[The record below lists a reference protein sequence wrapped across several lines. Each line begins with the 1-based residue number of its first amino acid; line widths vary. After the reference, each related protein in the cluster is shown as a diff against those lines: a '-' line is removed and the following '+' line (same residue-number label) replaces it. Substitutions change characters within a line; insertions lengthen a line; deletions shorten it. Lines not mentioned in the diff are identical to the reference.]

1 MSWIAEKARPFK
13 YAGDHRTTEL
23 RAKDL
28 QNPTMSLKI
37 SDVFREY
44 QPIAV
49 A

>member
-1 MSWIAEKARPFK
+1 MSWIVEKARPLK

-28 QNPTMSLKI
+28 QNPTKPLKVL
-37 SDVFREY
+37 DVLREY